1 MNINNIQKFKRVNK
15 SGFNIDTI
23 KPVIDYALKEDIG
36 AGDITTNSLI
46 PIGLQAK
53 ATMIAKSSGVIA
65 GLSVAEYVFRTLSSD
80 ITWNAFVN
88 DGDKISKGDVILEV
102 SGSYR
107 ALLTGERVALNF
119 LQRMS
124 GIATMTAN
132 YVDVLRSFKTK
143 ILDTRKTVPGL
154 RILDKYAVLTG
165 GGTNHRIGLYDMV
178 LIKDNHIKIAGGIS
192 KAVAQVKKNLPDGIK
207 IEVETTTVEEVL
219 EALAAGVDIIMLD
232 NMSNSTM
239 AESVKII
246 DGRAK
251 VEASG
256 NMTIERLK
264 EVAATGVDFISIGA
278 LTHSVT
284 AFDISMNI
292 ES

>member
-1 MNINNIQKFKRVNK
+1 MWQLKTNYFHMNKGGIKIEEIK
-15 SGFNIDTI
+15 S
-23 KPVIDYALKEDIG
+23 VIDYALKEDIG
-36 AGDITTNSLI
+36 NGDITTNSLI
-46 PIGLQAK
+46 PLDLQAK
-53 ATMIAKSSGVIA
+53 ATMVAKSTGVIA
-65 GLSVAEYVFRTLSSD
+65 GLAIAEYVFRTLSTD
-80 ITWNAFVN
+80 IIWEAFVN
-88 DGDKISKGDVILEV
+88 DGDKVSKGDQILEI

-132 YVDVLRSFKTK
+132 YIDAIKDYKTK

-154 RILDKYAVLTG
+154 RLLDKYAVMMG

-178 LIKDNHIKIAGGIS
+178 LIKDNHIKIAGGITR
-192 KAVAQVKKNLPDGIK
+192 AVAQIKKNLPEGFK

-219 EALAAGVDIIMLD
+219 EALATGVDIIMLD
-232 NMSNSTM
+232 NMSNRTM
-239 AESVKII
+239 AECVKII
-246 DGRAK
+246 GGQAK

-256 NMTIERLK
+256 NMTIDRLK

-278 LTHSVT
+278 LTHSVA

>member
-1 MNINNIQKFKRVNK
+1 MKK
-15 SGFNIDTI
+15 SGLNIEEI
-23 KPVIDYALKEDIG
+23 KSAIDYSLKEDIG
-36 AGDITTNSLI
+36 NGDITTNSLI
-46 PIGLQAK
+46 PIDLQTK
-53 ATMIAKSSGVIA
+53 ATMVAKSAGVIA
-65 GLSVAEYVFRTLSSD
+65 GLAIAEYVFRTLSAD
-80 ITWNAFVN
+80 ITWKTFVN
-88 DGDKISKGDVILEV
+88 DGDKVSKGDLILEI

-132 YVDVLRSFKTK
+132 YVETLKDYKTK

-154 RILDKYAVLTG
+154 RLLDKYAVMMG

-178 LIKDNHIKIAGGIS
+178 LIKDNHIKIAGGITN
-192 KAVAQVKKNLPDGIK
+192 AVTQIKKNLPGGIK
-207 IEVETTTVEEVL
+207 IEVETTTIEEVK
-219 EALAAGVDIIMLD
+219 EALAMGVDIIMLD
-232 NMSNSTM
+232 NMSNNTM
-239 AESVKII
+239 ADSVKII
-246 DGRAK
+246 NGRAK

-256 NMTIERLK
+256 NMTMERLR

-278 LTHSVT
+278 LTHSVA